1 MKKMNTVIIERS
13 GYVIAVIDK
22 TSKYEW
28 CWLWMECSIEV
39 DPKKILKN
47 SLWNGGLVTI
57 FYKLAYGRF
66 VIFHVFH
73 RLRRPNI
80 DLNYI
85 NL

>member
-28 CWLWMECSIEV
+28 CWSWMERSVEV
-39 DPKKILKN
+39 DTKKILKN
-47 SLWNGGLVTI
+47 SLRNGGLVTI
-57 FYKLAYGRF
+57 FYKLAYESF
-66 VIFHVFH
+66 VNFRVFH
-73 RLRRPNI
+73 CLRRPNI